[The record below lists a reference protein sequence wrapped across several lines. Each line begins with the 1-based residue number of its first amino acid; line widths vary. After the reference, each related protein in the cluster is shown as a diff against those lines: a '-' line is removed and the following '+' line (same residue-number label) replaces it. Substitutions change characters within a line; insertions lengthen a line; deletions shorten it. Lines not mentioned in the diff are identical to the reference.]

1 MINQKECKKTIPLTI
16 ASKIIKYTHIN
27 FIKEVKGIEE
37 DMNKWNDIMHS
48 WIKRLNTVQHPYFSK
63 QSTDSRQYLS
73 KCL

>member
-1 MINQKECKKTIPLTI
+1 MYYVIIIRNCAAKPR
-16 ASKIIKYTHIN
+16 KIIKYTHIN

-48 WIKRLNTVQHPYFSK
+48 WIKRLNNVQHPYFSK